1 MSEPP
6 GQESPHSEDEP
17 RPTLHDYAKVLLG
30 VAAIFG
36 FLVMLAVRHPT
47 DCGVIPP
54 CPFYTGTGFY
64 CPGCGSMR
72 ATHYLL
78 NGHLATSLRYNP
90 LVLLILPLL
99 VFSAVRF
106 LCSMFLHREIPFP
119 GQVGVYWAVLIVFL
133 LFFIVRN
140 IPLDVLDVLRPP
152 IRTIAQQ

>member
-1 MSEPP
+1 MSKPHR
-6 GQESPHSEDEP
+6 QESPHSEDAP
-17 RPTLHDYAKVLLG
+17 RPTMRDYAKVLLG
-30 VAAIFG
+30 VAAILG

-47 DCGVIPP
+47 DYGVIPP

-78 NGHLATSLRYNP
+78 NGQLATSLRYNP

-99 VFSAVRF
+99 VFSTVR
-106 LCSMFLHREIPFP
+106 LLSWMFLQREIPFP
-119 GQVGVYWAVLIVFL
+119 GQAGVYWAVLIVFL
-133 LFFIVRN
+133 FFFIVRN